1 MKMKDGLP
9 LDNAEE
15 YKAWVDV
22 FEAKARSKKIED
34 TEEGNALAD
43 EFPSNIGVRELIKVK
58 QLVAP
63 KDVLRIKWREI
74 KECLEKSMEP
84 KKRLLIAERTNFM
97 QSKQED
103 MESIGEFA
111 ARLREQSVR
120 CEFEKLKNDGADPAE
135 ILVKT
140 RLIAGL
146 LFMRQETRF

>member
-74 KECLEKSMEP
+74 K
-84 KKRLLIAERTNFM
+84 
-97 QSKQED
+97 
-103 MESIGEFA
+103 
-111 ARLREQSVR
+111 
-120 CEFEKLKNDGADPAE
+120 
-135 ILVKT
+135 
-140 RLIAGL
+140 
-146 LFMRQETRF
+146 